1 VSLKNTKPT
10 KEISRGLGDT
20 VEKFTKAT
28 GIKKVVEWLSDGKDC
43 GCDSRREYLNKM
55 FPYKKTECLL
65 ESEYY
70 FLDSY
75 YSVTRNEVTPEN
87 QNKMIEIYNRVFN
100 EGAVP
105 TSCSP
110 CFKNNIHNQLKKV
123 YDQYK
128 SDKEQE

>member
-1 VSLKNTKPT
+1 MKNTKPT

-87 QNKMIEIYNRVFN
+87 QNKIIELNSRVFK

-105 TSCSP
+105 TSCTRVL
-110 CFKNNIHNQLKKV
+110 C
-123 YDQYK
+123 
-128 SDKEQE
+128 